1 MVRIGTLVDAGPVV
15 LRSRSNLLVR
25 PSQSATLGRPAWNIR
40 SFLKGRSRT
49 ELPLRSMVVVA
60 ALIVWFGS
68 LLVLPFSASASAPSP
83 LSLPPDWSV
92 QPQTFS
98 RDGWDDWETL
108 NGSFFTQGT
117 DIEDRSL
124 GFRITNDGGIAL
136 WRDFKALGGP
146 DRLGY
151 PISRRFEYAGI
162 VAQVTQKAVLEWD
175 PIEARAVPVAVYDL
189 LSMADLDGWLE
200 TKRLVPPAVRPL
212 PGEPAFTEAIARERL
227 RWLDAS
233 PALKAAYLAADDPLE
248 VNGLPS
254 APITDMGRVV
264 VLRTQRRVF
273 QYWKV
278 STTFAR
284 AGQVS
289 VMAVGEVVRESELF
303 PAGAFDPE
311 DGHDA
316 IAAPVR
322 SLSDLPDDQVSA
334 WQSIREKVR
343 PAIVELTDRKTG
355 RGTGVIVDVD
365 AEGAV
370 VLTNNH
376 VVDSVDRETLVA
388 RLFDGRIVGV
398 EVIGADDWTDVA
410 VVRLRGVTDLPALR
424 RGTDTKVGSQVMAI
438 GFGVLFP
445 PMPSAKVGVIQ
456 GLAGEIQTFHDYPLR
471 GLIQHDALI
480 SPGDS
485 GGPLIDQ
492 AGRLIG
498 VNSAIK
504 IARMPRRGQELIG
517 FSIPIGQAW
526 SLASQLRATGK
537 VPRPYLGVTVE
548 DLSIAT
554 ARRLGLAVTQGL
566 LVREVPESSP
576 AQKAGIVPGMVMV
589 TFSGQPVT
597 GLNDLRRL
605 MVTRK
610 VGETVAVTVVAP
622 GGARTQ
628 LRVVMVERPQPS

>member
-1 MVRIGTLVDAGPVV
+1 MAGIRSRVDAGLAL
-15 LRSRSNLLVR
+15 LRSRFNLLIH
-25 PSQSATLGRPAWNIR
+25 PSASASRGLPVWDLGPRGEGA
-40 SFLKGRSRT
+40 SRN
-49 ELPLRSMVVVA
+49 ELQRRALVVFA
-60 ALIVWFGS
+60 ALIVWIGS
-68 LLVLPFSASASAPSP
+68 SLILPFSASASTPST
-83 LSLPPDWSV
+83 LPRSPDWSV
-92 QPQTFS
+92 QLQFN

-117 DIEDRSL
+117 DTEDRSL
-124 GFRITNDGGIAL
+124 GFQIANDGGIAF
-136 WRDFKALGGP
+136 WRDFKSLGGS

-151 PISRRFEYAGI
+151 PISRRFEYAGVVI
-162 VAQVTQKAVLEWD
+162 QVTQKAVLEWD
-175 PIEARAVPVAVYDL
+175 PVQARAVPMAVYDL
-189 LSMADLDGWLE
+189 FSMAGLDGWLE

-212 PGEPAFTEAIARERL
+212 PGEPAFSEATARERL
-227 RWLDAS
+227 GWLDAS
-233 PALKAAYLAADDPLE
+233 PALKAAFLSADDPLE
-248 VNGLPS
+248 MNGLPS

-278 STTFAR
+278 STASLR

-289 VMAVGEVVRESELF
+289 VMTVGEVVRGSELF

-311 DGHDA
+311 DGREL

-334 WQSIREKVR
+334 WQSVREKVR
-343 PAIVELTDRKTG
+343 PSIVELTDRRTG

-376 VVDSVDRETLVA
+376 VLDAADRETLVA
-388 RLFDGRIVGV
+388 RLSDGRVVDV
-398 EVIGADDWTDVA
+398 EMIGADDWTDVA
-410 VVRLRGVTDLPALR
+410 VVRLRGITDLPALR

-445 PMPSAKVGVIQ
+445 PMPSAKVGVVQ
-456 GLAGEIQTFHDYPLR
+456 GLAGQIQTFHDYPLL

-504 IARMPRRGQELIG
+504 IARMPRRGQELTG

-526 SLASQLRATGK
+526 LIATQLRASGK

-548 DLSIAT
+548 DLTMPT
-554 ARRLGLAVTQGL
+554 ARRLGLPVTQGL
-566 LVREVPESSP
+566 LVREVPDASP
-576 AQKAGIVPGMVMV
+576 AQKAGIVPGMVIV

-610 VGETVAVTVVAP
+610 VGDTVAVSVVAA

-628 LRVVMVERPQPS
+628 LRVVMVERPQRS

>member
-1 MVRIGTLVDAGPVV
+1 
-15 LRSRSNLLVR
+15 
-25 PSQSATLGRPAWNIR
+25 
-40 SFLKGRSRT
+40 
-49 ELPLRSMVVVA
+49 
-60 ALIVWFGS
+60 
-68 LLVLPFSASASAPSP
+68 
-83 LSLPPDWSV
+83 
-92 QPQTFS
+92 
-98 RDGWDDWETL
+98 
-108 NGSFFTQGT
+108 
-117 DIEDRSL
+117 
-124 GFRITNDGGIAL
+124 
-136 WRDFKALGGP
+136 
-146 DRLGY
+146 
-151 PISRRFEYAGI
+151 
-162 VAQVTQKAVLEWD
+162 
-175 PIEARAVPVAVYDL
+175 
-189 LSMADLDGWLE
+189 
-200 TKRLVPPAVRPL
+200 
-212 PGEPAFTEAIARERL
+212 
-227 RWLDAS
+227 
-233 PALKAAYLAADDPLE
+233 KAAYLAADDPLE

-376 VVDSVDRETLVA
+376 VVGSVDRETLVA
-388 RLFDGRIVGV
+388 RLFDGRIIGV

-504 IARMPRRGQELIG
+504 IAR
-517 FSIPIGQAW
+517 

-576 AQKAGIVPGMVMV
+576 AQKAGIVPGMVIV

-610 VGETVAVTVVAP
+610 VGDTVAVTVVAP

>member
-1 MVRIGTLVDAGPVV
+1 MLWIGSRVTMGLARWLFQHNLHVRPPCGGFPTRRVRDSGAPGMSAGRTALR
-15 LRSRSNLLVR
+15 LRSIAIL
-25 PSQSATLGRPAWNIR
+25 
-40 SFLKGRSRT
+40 
-49 ELPLRSMVVVA
+49 A

-68 LLVLPFSASASAPSP
+68 SLTSPFGASASAPTP
-83 LSLPPDWSV
+83 PTQSLTRST
-92 QPQTFS
+92 QAQTFS

-108 NGSFFTQGT
+108 NGSFYTQAT
-117 DIEDRSL
+117 DTEDRTL
-124 GFRITNDGGIAL
+124 GFRITNDGGIAF

-151 PISRRFEYAGI
+151 PMSRRFEFSGV
-162 VAQVTQKAVLEWD
+162 VAQVTQRAVLEWD
-175 PIEARAVPVAVYDL
+175 PIEARAVLVAVYDL

-200 TKRLVPPAVRPL
+200 TKRLVPPAVRPR

-233 PALKAAYLAADDPLE
+233 PALKAAFLSVDDPLE
-248 VNGLPS
+248 MNGFPS

-278 STTFAR
+278 ATTFAR
-284 AGQVS
+284 AGQVTIMS
-289 VMAVGEVVRESELF
+289 VGEVVREAELF
-303 PAGAFDPE
+303 PAGAFEPE

-322 SLSDLPDDQVSA
+322 SLSDLPDEQVSA
-334 WQSIREKVR
+334 WQSIREKVW
-343 PAIVELTDRKTG
+343 PAVVELTDRRTG
-355 RGTGVIVDVD
+355 RGTGVVVDID

-376 VVDSVDRETLVA
+376 VVGSVDRETLVA
-388 RLFDGRIVGV
+388 RLFDGRIVDV

-424 RGTDTKVGSQVMAI
+424 RGTDVKVGSQVMAI

-498 VNSAIK
+498 MNSAIK

-526 SLASQLRATGK
+526 SLASQLRASGK
-537 VPRPYLGVTVE
+537 VPRPYLGVSVE
-548 DLSIAT
+548 DLTIAT
-554 ARRLGLAVTQGL
+554 ARRLGLTVTQGL
-566 LVREVPESSP
+566 LVREVPEASP
-576 AQKAGIVPGMVMV
+576 AQKAGIVPGMVIV
-589 TFSGQPVT
+589 TFSGQTVT

-610 VGETVAVTVVAP
+610 VGDTVAVTVVGP
-622 GGARTQ
+622 GAARTQ
-628 LRVVMVERPQPS
+628 LRVVMIERPAPS

>member
-1 MVRIGTLVDAGPVV
+1 MTVALTRGP
-15 LRSRSNLLVR
+15 LRDNVS
-25 PSQSATLGRPAWNIR
+25 GRPPCAGFRARPVADGGSPVMGTGPTALRRR
-40 SFLKGRSRT
+40 SIAVF
-49 ELPLRSMVVVA
+49 V
-60 ALIVWFGS
+60 ALIVWVGSSQIWPFG
-68 LLVLPFSASASAPSP
+68 ASASAPTP
-83 LSLPPDWSV
+83 TTQVETRSV
-92 QPQTFS
+92 QAQTFS

-108 NGSFFTQGT
+108 NGSFYTQGADT
-117 DIEDRSL
+117 EDRTL
-124 GFRITNDGGIAL
+124 GFQIANDGGIAF

-151 PISRRFEYAGI
+151 PMSRRFEFAGV
-162 VAQVTQKAVLEWD
+162 VAQVTQRAVLEWD
-175 PIEARAVPVAVYDL
+175 PVEARAVPGAVYDL
-189 LSMADLDGWLE
+189 LAMADLDGWLE

-212 PGEPAFTEAIARERL
+212 PGDPAFTEAMARERL

-233 PALKAAYLAADDPLE
+233 PALKAAFLSADDPLA

-254 APITDMGRVV
+254 APITEMGRVV
-264 VLRTQRRVF
+264 VLRTQKRVF

-278 STTFAR
+278 STPFAR
-284 AGQVS
+284 AGQVTIMS
-289 VMAVGEVVRESELF
+289 VGEVVREAELF
-303 PAGAFDPE
+303 PTGAFEPE

-343 PAIVELTDRKTG
+343 PAIVELTDRRTG
-355 RGTGVIVDVD
+355 RGTGVVVDVD

-376 VVDSVDRETLVA
+376 VVGSVDREALVA
-388 RLFDGRIVGV
+388 RLFDGRVVEV

-410 VVRLRGVTDLPALR
+410 VVRLRGITDLPALR
-424 RGTDTKVGSQVMAI
+424 RGTDPKVGSPVMAI

-485 GGPLIDQ
+485 GGPLVDQ

-498 VNSAIK
+498 MNSAIK
-504 IARMPRRGQELIG
+504 IARVPRRGQELIG

-526 SLASQLRATGK
+526 SLAGQLRASGK

-548 DLSIAT
+548 DLSAAT

-566 LVREVPESSP
+566 LVREVPEASP
-576 AQKAGIVPGMVMV
+576 AQKAGISPGMVIV

-605 MVTRK
+605 MVTRR
-610 VGETVAVTVVAP
+610 VGDTVAVTVVAP

-628 LRVVMVERPQPS
+628 LRVVMVERPPPS

>member
-1 MVRIGTLVDAGPVV
+1 
-15 LRSRSNLLVR
+15 
-25 PSQSATLGRPAWNIR
+25 
-40 SFLKGRSRT
+40 
-49 ELPLRSMVVVA
+49 
-60 ALIVWFGS
+60 
-68 LLVLPFSASASAPSP
+68 
-83 LSLPPDWSV
+83 
-92 QPQTFS
+92 
-98 RDGWDDWETL
+98 
-108 NGSFFTQGT
+108 
-117 DIEDRSL
+117 
-124 GFRITNDGGIAL
+124 
-136 WRDFKALGGP
+136 
-146 DRLGY
+146 
-151 PISRRFEYAGI
+151 
-162 VAQVTQKAVLEWD
+162 
-175 PIEARAVPVAVYDL
+175 
-189 LSMADLDGWLE
+189 
-200 TKRLVPPAVRPL
+200 
-212 PGEPAFTEAIARERL
+212 
-227 RWLDAS
+227 
-233 PALKAAYLAADDPLE
+233 
-248 VNGLPS
+248 
-254 APITDMGRVV
+254 
-264 VLRTQRRVF
+264 
-273 QYWKV
+273 
-278 STTFAR
+278 
-284 AGQVS
+284 
-289 VMAVGEVVRESELF
+289 
-303 PAGAFDPE
+303 
-311 DGHDA
+311 
-316 IAAPVR
+316 
-322 SLSDLPDDQVSA
+322 
-334 WQSIREKVR
+334 VR

-610 VGETVAVTVVAP
+610 VGDTVAVTVVAP

>member
-1 MVRIGTLVDAGPVV
+1 MRSLTRWPTVIGIDKMVRIGTLVDAGPVL

-25 PSQSATLGRPAWNIR
+25 PSQSATPGRPVWNIR
-40 SFLKGRSRT
+40 SLLMGRSRT

-83 LSLPPDWSV
+83 LPLPPDWSV

-108 NGSFFTQGT
+108 NGSFF
-117 DIEDRSL
+117 
-124 GFRITNDGGIAL
+124 AL

-162 VAQVTQKAVLEWD
+162 VAQVMQKAVLEWD

-233 PALKAAYLAADDPLE
+233 PALKAAYLA
-248 VNGLPS
+248 
-254 APITDMGRVV
+254 
-264 VLRTQRRVF
+264 RVF

-376 VVDSVDRETLVA
+376 VVGSVDRETLVA
-388 RLFDGRIVGV
+388 RLFDGRIIGV

-576 AQKAGIVPGMVMV
+576 AQKAGIVPGMVIV

-610 VGETVAVTVVAP
+610 VGD
-622 GGARTQ
+622 
-628 LRVVMVERPQPS
+628 